1 MITPYM
7 SSLSKFKI
15 NYESLDELK
24 LDKLKSQYE
33 PCSDDSESLYNPFN
47 ISNIQ
52 NYIPTYDIFFN
63 MKPSNYNEV
72 SLIQKYYFMD
82 LFHVSDNKKNIYE
95 KNVFIKY
102 SPLLDPI
109 KYMVGKYDLNDDS
122 LRKLP
127 NIENQECNEKISSKY
142 NSSYVD
148 NFCSYLCS
156 RILHHYNFV
165 NFVDYYGTHLCIQDK
180 FKMNITDDY
189 EYLHDSNFFYN
200 NINKHWT
207 ITKLDILQQFMG
219 NNSRNNRSKV
229 NISNEVIILDD
240 LEEIDTI
247 VVEDT
252 NISTN
257 IEEIQDTITTSSN
270 NTITL
275 DNDNSSDENN
285 NSDSDDVYDSEEEYS
300 DDENDCDED
309 DGEDNDD
316 NMVEIP
322 DNVNIFAYINNFP
335 VQMICLEKCDGTMD
349 SLFEEEIMTED
360 MAISA
365 LMQVI
370 MILITLQKAFHFTHN
385 DLHTNNI
392 MYVNT
397 DIEYLYYEFKNKR
410 YKVPTY
416 GKIYKII
423 DFGRSIYKF
432 QKQIYCSDSF
442 APKGD
447 AATQY
452 NCKPFLNP
460 NKPII
465 EPNMSFDL
473 CRLGCSIFD
482 FIFEDINQKTT
493 NSLEETIMRWTTD
506 DKGVNILYK
515 QDGSERYPD
524 FKLYKMIARHVHN
537 HTPENQLEYDAF
549 KQYLN
554 DECANHVMN
563 IDLVHSYV

>member
-1 MITPYM
+1 M
-7 SSLSKFKI
+7 SSFSKFKI
-15 NYESLDELK
+15 NYESLEQLN
-24 LDKLKSQYE
+24 LDKLKSQYV

-47 ISNIQ
+47 ISVIQ

-63 MKPSNYNEV
+63 MKQSNYNEV
-72 SLIQKYYFMD
+72 SLIQYYYFVD
-82 LFHVSDNKKNIYE
+82 LFHVSDKKNIYE

-109 KYMVGKYDLNDDS
+109 KYMVGKYDLDDDS

-127 NIENQECNEKISSKY
+127 TIENQECNEKINSKN

-148 NFCSYLCS
+148 NFFSYLCS

-165 NFVDYYGTHLCIQDK
+165 NFVDYYGTYLCVQDK

-189 EYLHDSNFFYN
+189 DYLHDSNFFYSH
-200 NINKHWT
+200 INKHWT
-207 ITKLDILQQFMG
+207 ITKLDMLQQFMG

-229 NISNEVIILDD
+229 NISNEMVTLDD
-240 LEEIDTI
+240 LEEINILNNDN
-247 VVEDT
+247 T
-252 NISTN
+252 NVFTT
-257 IEEIQDTITTSSN
+257 IEEFQDTILSSN
-270 NTITL
+270 ETITL
-275 DNDNSSDENN
+275 NNDDSSDDDD
-285 NSDSDDVYDSEEEYS
+285 SDSDDVYDSEEERS
-300 DDENDCDED
+300 NDDDED
-309 DGEDNDD
+309 DDEDEDD
-316 NMVEIP
+316 DDDDEDVLEIP
-322 DNVNIFAYINNFP
+322 ENVNIFAYINNFP

-349 SLFEEEIMTED
+349 SLFEEGLMTEE
-360 MAISA
+360 MAISG

-392 MYVNT
+392 MYVKT
-397 DIEYLYYEFKNKR
+397 DIEFLYYEYKNKR

-416 GKIYKII
+416 GKIYKVI

-482 FIFEDINQKTT
+482 FIFEDINQQPT

-524 FKLYKMIARHVHN
+524 FKLYKMIARHVHA
-537 HTPENQLEYDAF
+537 HTPENQLEFDTF
-549 KQYLN
+549 KQFLN
-554 DECANHVMN
+554 DECANYVMN

>member
-1 MITPYM
+1 M
-7 SSLSKFKI
+7 SVKDKFTI
-15 NYESLDELK
+15 NYENVHQIDLQCI
-24 LDKLKSQYE
+24 KSQFK
-33 PCSDDSESLYNPFN
+33 PCSDDEESQYNPFN

-52 NYIPTYDIFFN
+52 NYIPTYDLFFN
-63 MKPSNYNEV
+63 MNPSNFNEI
-72 SLIQKYYFMD
+72 SLNKRRTFKD
-82 LFHVSDNKKNIYE
+82 LHHVYDDKNIIE

-109 KYMVGKYDLNDDS
+109 KYMIGKYDLDDNS
-122 LRKLP
+122 IRQLP
-127 NIENQECNEKISSKY
+127 SIENQVCNEKISSKN

-148 NFCSYLCS
+148 NFFSYLS
-156 RILHHYNFV
+156 GRMLHHYNLV
-165 NFVDYYGTHLCIQDK
+165 NCVDYYGTYLCIQDK

-189 EYLHDSNFFYN
+189 DYLHDSNFFYN
-200 NINKHWT
+200 NINKHWS

-219 NNSRNNRSKV
+219 NNSRNNRVKV
-229 NISNEVIILDD
+229 DISDENIILEDVEE
-240 LEEIDTI
+240 LEEPQCSQ
-247 VVEDT
+247 EQCF
-252 NISTN
+252 TN
-257 IEEIQDTITTSSN
+257 IEEVLDTFTSDSTDTIE
-270 NTITL
+270 L
-275 DNDNSSDENN
+275 ANDNSSNE
-285 NSDSDDVYDSEEEYS
+285 SDSDECSSGEEE
-300 DDENDCDED
+300 DCDENSENYED
-309 DGEDNDD
+309 DDD
-316 NMVEIP
+316 SDIVEIP

-335 VQMICLEKCDGTMD
+335 VQMICLDKCDGTMD
-349 SLFEEEIMTED
+349 SLFEEESMTEQL
-360 MAISA
+360 AISA

-370 MILITLQKAFHFTHN
+370 MILIIFQKAFHFTHN

-397 DIEYLYYEFKNKR
+397 DIEFLYYEYNHKR

-447 AATQY
+447 ASTQY

-482 FIFEDINQKTT
+482 FILEDIKQKPT
-493 NSLEETIMRWTTD
+493 NSLEEVILRWTTD
-506 DKGVNILYK
+506 DNGVNILYK

-524 FKLYKMIARHVHN
+524 FKLYKMIARNVHN
-537 HTPENQLEYDAF
+537 HTPDKQLEFDTF
-549 KQYLN
+549 KQFLN
-554 DECANHVMN
+554 DECSDNVMN
-563 IDLVHSYV
+563 IDEIHVYA

>member
-1 MITPYM
+1 M
-7 SSLSKFKI
+7 SSKGKFTI
-15 NYESLDELK
+15 NYENVNPIDLEYI
-24 LDKLKSQYE
+24 KSQFE
-33 PCSDDSESLYNPFN
+33 PSNDDVEIQYNPFKL
-47 ISNIQ
+47 SCIQ

-63 MKPSNYNEV
+63 MKLSNYNEV
-72 SLIQKYYFMD
+72 SLSQNRSFIDLHHVYSNKDKIQKD
-82 LFHVSDNKKNIYE
+82 
-95 KNVFIKY
+95 VFIKH

-109 KYMVGKYDLNDDS
+109 KYMIGKYDLDDES

-127 NIENQECNEKISSKY
+127 SIENQECHEKISSKN

-148 NFCSYLCS
+148 NFFSYLS
-156 RILHHYNFV
+156 GRMLHNYNIV
-165 NFVDYYGTHLCIQDK
+165 NCVDYYGTYLCIQDK

-189 EYLHDSNFFYN
+189 DYLHDSNFFYN
-200 NINKHWT
+200 NINKNWS

-219 NNSRNNRSKV
+219 NNSRNNKSKV
-229 NISNEVIILDD
+229 SISNEEIILDD
-240 LEEIDTI
+240 LEEIQIIEESQYCDEECVSDIEEVQDTI
-247 VVEDT
+247 VNYSND
-252 NISTN
+252 I
-257 IEEIQDTITTSSN
+257 IELT
-270 NTITL
+270 
-275 DNDNSSDENN
+275 NDNSSNED
-285 NSDSDDVYDSEEEYS
+285 DSEEEYS
-300 DDENDCDED
+300 SDDFEENSEKSEYKDCEDFDESD
-309 DGEDNDD
+309 SF
-316 NMVEIP
+316 EIP
-322 DNVNIFAYINNFP
+322 ENVNIFAYINNFP

-349 SLFEEEIMTED
+349 SLFEGEIMTEE

-370 MILITLQKAFHFTHN
+370 MILITFQKAFHFTHN

-392 MYVNT
+392 MYIDT
-397 DIEYLYYEFKNKR
+397 DIEYLYYEYKNKR

-447 AATQY
+447 ASTQY

-482 FIFEDINQKTT
+482 FILEDIKQKPS
-493 NSLEETIMRWTTD
+493 NSLEEVILRWTTD
-506 DKGVNILYK
+506 DNGVNILYK

-524 FKLYKMIARHVHN
+524 FKLYKMIARKVHN
-537 HTPENQLEYDAF
+537 HTPDKQLEFDTF
-549 KQYLN
+549 KQFLN
-554 DECANHVMN
+554 DECANNVMN
-563 IDLVHSYV
+563 IDEIHVYA

>member
-1 MITPYM
+1 M

-15 NYESLDELK
+15 NYESLEQLN
-24 LDKLKSQYE
+24 LDKLKSQYV
-33 PCSDDSESLYNPFN
+33 PSSDDNESLYNPFN
-47 ISNIQ
+47 ISVIQ

-63 MKPSNYNEV
+63 MKQSNYNEV
-72 SLIQKYYFMD
+72 SLIQHYYFVD
-82 LFHVSDNKKNIYE
+82 LFHVSDKKNIYE

-109 KYMVGKYDLNDDS
+109 KYMVGKYDLDDDS

-127 NIENQECNEKISSKY
+127 TIENQECNEKISSKN

-148 NFCSYLCS
+148 NFFSYLCS
-156 RILHHYNFV
+156 RLLHHYNFV

-189 EYLHDSNFFYN
+189 DYLHDSNFFYSH
-200 NINKHWT
+200 INKHWT
-207 ITKLDILQQFMG
+207 ITKLDMLQQFMG

-229 NISNEVIILDD
+229 IISNEMVTLDD
-240 LEEIDTI
+240 LEEINITNDDTI
-247 VVEDT
+247 IFT
-252 NISTN
+252 T
-257 IEEIQDTITTSSN
+257 IEEIQDTILTSN
-270 NTITL
+270 DTITL
-275 DNDNSSDENN
+275 NNDDSSDENDD
-285 NSDSDDVYDSEEEYS
+285 SDSDDVYDSEEEGS
-300 DDENDCDED
+300 NDEDDDEDEDDENDD
-309 DGEDNDD
+309 D
-316 NMVEIP
+316 VLEIP
-322 DNVNIFAYINNFP
+322 ENVNIFAYINNFP

-349 SLFEEEIMTED
+349 SLFEEELMTEE
-360 MAISA
+360 MAISG

-397 DIEYLYYEFKNKR
+397 DIEYLHYEYKNKR

-482 FIFEDINQKTT
+482 FIFEDVNQKST

-524 FKLYKMIARHVHN
+524 FKLYKMIARHVHE
-537 HTPENQLEYDAF
+537 HTPENQLEFDTF
-549 KQYLN
+549 KQFLN

>member
-1 MITPYM
+1 M
-7 SSLSKFKI
+7 SSFSKFKI
-15 NYESLDELK
+15 NYESLEQLN
-24 LDKLKSQYE
+24 LDKLKSQYV

-47 ISNIQ
+47 ISVIQ

-63 MKPSNYNEV
+63 MKQSNYNEV
-72 SLIQKYYFMD
+72 SLIQYYYFVD
-82 LFHVSDNKKNIYE
+82 LFHVSDKKNIYE

-109 KYMVGKYDLNDDS
+109 KYMVGKYDLDDDS

-127 NIENQECNEKISSKY
+127 TIENQECNEKINSKN

-148 NFCSYLCS
+148 NFFSYLCS

-165 NFVDYYGTHLCIQDK
+165 NFVDYYGTYLCVQDK

-189 EYLHDSNFFYN
+189 DYLHDSNFFYSH
-200 NINKHWT
+200 INKHWT
-207 ITKLDILQQFMG
+207 ITKLDMLQQFMG

-229 NISNEVIILDD
+229 NISNEMVTLDD
-240 LEEIDTI
+240 LEEINILNNDN
-247 VVEDT
+247 T
-252 NISTN
+252 NVFTT
-257 IEEIQDTITTSSN
+257 IEEFQDTILSSN
-270 NTITL
+270 ETITL
-275 DNDNSSDENN
+275 NNDDSSDDDD
-285 NSDSDDVYDSEEEYS
+285 SDSDDVYDSEEERS
-300 DDENDCDED
+300 NDDDED
-309 DGEDNDD
+309 DDDDDED
-316 NMVEIP
+316 VLEIP
-322 DNVNIFAYINNFP
+322 ENVNIFAYINNFP

-349 SLFEEEIMTED
+349 SLFEEGLMTEE
-360 MAISA
+360 MAISG

-392 MYVNT
+392 MYVKT
-397 DIEYLYYEFKNKR
+397 DIEFLYYEYKNKR

-416 GKIYKII
+416 GKIYKVI

-482 FIFEDINQKTT
+482 FIFEDINQQPT

-524 FKLYKMIARHVHN
+524 FKLYKMIARHVHA
-537 HTPENQLEYDAF
+537 HTPENQLEFDTF
-549 KQYLN
+549 KQFLN
-554 DECANHVMN
+554 DECANYVMN